1 MAIAPHLLKAL
12 TRHDLLSGV
21 GDDVLQ
27 RIAGHMRWLDARP
40 KQVIAEFEDVTT
52 DVFLILQGRV
62 RVLVHTA
69 DGART
74 QILGDFTSGDLVG
87 EMAAIDGVSRSA
99 QIETLVQTR
108 LCILPASA
116 FLDLVLSC
124 PHVSLRLFR
133 LLTARLRAQNSRL
146 LEQSVLPSRLRLV
159 AELLRLGRIR
169 HDGALVVSPPPT
181 HEELA
186 ARIGLRRET
195 VCRDMSSL
203 TRAGLVQCNRAAIVA
218 VCPATLRKVV
228 NAAMA
233 DRISSCTASSK
244 SVPK

>member
-12 TRHDLLSGV
+12 AGHDLLSGV

-27 RIAGHMRWLDARP
+27 RVAGHMRWLDARP

-62 RVLVHTA
+62 RVVVHTA

-74 QILGDFTSGDLVG
+74 QILGDFAAGGLVG
-87 EMAAIDGVSRSA
+87 EMAAIDGVPRSA

-108 LCILPASA
+108 LCILPAPA
-116 FLDLVLSC
+116 FLGLVLSC
-124 PHVSLRLFR
+124 PRVSLRLLR
-133 LLTARLRAQNSRL
+133 LLTTRLRAQNSRL
-146 LEQSVLPSRLRLV
+146 LEQSALPSRLRLI

-169 HDGALVVSPPPT
+169 HDGALVLSPPPT

-195 VCRDMSSL
+195 VSRDMSSL
-203 TRAGLVQCNRAAIVA
+203 SRAGLIQCNRAAIVA
-218 VCPATLRKVV
+218 ACPATLRTAVT
-228 NAAMA
+228 AAMA
-233 DRISSCTASSK
+233 DGATSCLAL
-244 SVPK
+244 PKRGAG